1 MPEADASPLHSGL
14 FLDLDGTLADSLT
27 ALKNVYHSFL
37 ASFGASGDEVEFH
50 GSTDRRLAR
59 LSNG

>member
-27 ALKNVYHSFL
+27 IPLDQLRADTLL
-37 ASFGASGDEVEFH
+37 
-50 GSTDRRLAR
+50 STVKREIDT
-59 LSNG
+59 